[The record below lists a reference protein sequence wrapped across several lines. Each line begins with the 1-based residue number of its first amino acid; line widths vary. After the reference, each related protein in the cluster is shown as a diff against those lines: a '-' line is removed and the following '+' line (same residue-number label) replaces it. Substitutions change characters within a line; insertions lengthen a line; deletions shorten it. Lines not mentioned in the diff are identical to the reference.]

1 MTMKDIKEGL
11 QTFLFWTKI
20 VLVLLGIGVIIYIVI
35 RVKHLNEPL
44 VELTTTNT
52 EAKLSFSP
60 EQIQSIEDIGEWVFL
75 TVEAEEL
82 VDTVRK
88 RTFVSDD
95 VLSRIY
101 TGTLMY
107 GLDFHERRGKEW
119 IFVRED
125 NVLEV
130 YLPSIKLIDRKFI
143 NEAKTRTFYQSGS
156 WDSQD
161 MKALYNKAQRRM
173 MKRFHTQQNIDKAKE
188 NAQRELTKFFQAYGY
203 SNVKLVFD

>member
-20 VLVLLGIGVIIYIVI
+20 VLVLVGMGAIVYIVL
-35 RVKHLNEPL
+35 RFKHIDEPL

-119 IFVRED
+119 IFVRD
-125 NVLEV
+125 NNVLEV
-130 YLPSIKLIDRKFI
+130 YLPSIKLMDRKFI

-156 WDSQD
+156 WDNRD